1 MNMNKLS
8 KMIGIATAFG
18 IIGTVAVMGGGA
30 SSANSVSV
38 STSSADSASAR
49 ETGELKDTVNVCEY
63 PNGFLEAESAMES
76 SDQHIYGIG
85 SVSKMYA
92 TVAVMQLVE
101 DGKVELDGPVTDY
114 IPDFR
119 MADERYKDITVRMLM
134 DHTSGIMGSTQTN
147 GFLYLDNNTANHDE
161 LLDNLS
167 KQRLKSDPGEYA
179 CYCNDGFNLLEIIVE
194 EVTGM
199 SFTDYTQKNI
209 VAKTGGEST
218 GTAENLFGNENLVS
232 PVTADNKEYD
242 QFYCMG
248 YGAGGVFS
256 TSSDVANFGAAFFN
270 GDSSILSESS
280 KEMMAKRW
288 SADEFKD
295 DNGLGWDFVD
305 LPGYE
310 EAGVKVMGK
319 GGDVIYDHAMLLVA
333 PDEEISVSVTSN
345 GGNSALNAL
354 FASEL
359 LKEALKEEGI
369 EVDDPEM
376 RDFETLADIPE
387 EYLKYEGW
395 YSYKTEAVG
404 GILKVTFPD
413 RKYMHIEE
421 LGINASTSSDYV
433 LSTEGNFVE
442 AEINGETE
450 SEIKEI
456 KLVSNPKVLKYI
468 DSANGQTYITVEK
481 VDIYPEFG
489 SKVEKNYY
497 AERLMENPVSNEVL
511 SSWERFNGK
520 DIYVTGDIYSSYI
533 YDAGIMK
540 LYMREDLPGYVLGV
554 KSIGTALFK
563 IQDAENAVAFN
574 TLPDSSSRDM
584 FDIHI
589 ETNGDRVTVTSSDG
603 LSFITEED
611 VAVYDG
617 DIKSIE
623 LKSKEANWF
632 KISDN
637 MANKT
642 ITVERPENSAVYVF
656 NKYDEV
662 VYNSH
667 FVGAAN
673 DIPLPKD
680 GKVLFVGETGGT
692 INIY

>member
-1 MNMNKLS
+1 MKMNGLS
-8 KMIGIATAFG
+8 KILGIATAVG
-18 IIGTVAVMGGGA
+18 IVGAAAVMGSGVV
-30 SSANSVSV
+30 SANS
-38 STSSADSASAR
+38 ASER
-49 ETGELKDTVNVCEY
+49 ETGELEDTVNVCEY
-63 PNGFLEAESAMES
+63 PNGFLEAERAMES
-76 SDQHIYGIG
+76 SEQHIYGIG

-92 TVAVMQLVE
+92 TTAVMQLVE
-101 DGKVELDGPVTDY
+101 EGKVELDGSVTDY
-114 IPDFR
+114 IPNFR
-119 MADERYKDITVRMLM
+119 MVDERYKDITVRMLM
-134 DHTSGIMGSTQTN
+134 NHTSGIMGSTQTN
-147 GFLYLDNNTANHDE
+147 GMLYLDNDTSNHDE
-161 LLDNLS
+161 LLDNMS
-167 KQRLKSDPGEYA
+167 KQRLKADPGKYA
-179 CYCNDGFNLLEIIVE
+179 SYCNDGFSLLEIIVE

-218 GTAENLFGNENLVS
+218 GTAENLFGNENLVP
-232 PVTADNKEYD
+232 PVTADNKEYE
-242 QFYCMG
+242 QFYCME
-248 YGAGGVFS
+248 YGAGGLFS
-256 TSSDVANFGAAFFN
+256 TSSDVANFGAAFFK
-270 GDSSILSESS
+270 GDNSLLSETS
-280 KEMMAKRW
+280 KEMMATRW
-288 SADEFKD
+288 STDEFKD
-295 DNGLGWDFVD
+295 DNGLGWDFVE

-310 EAGVKVMGK
+310 EAGVKVIGK

-333 PDEEISVSVTSN
+333 PDEQISVAVTSN
-345 GGNSALNAL
+345 GGNSALNSM

-369 EVDDPEM
+369 EANDPEM

-404 GILKVTFPD
+404 GVLKVTFPD
-413 RKYMHIEE
+413 KKYMHVEE
-421 LGINASTSSDYV
+421 VGINASSSTDYV

-442 AEINGETE
+442 AEIDGEIESKTE
-450 SEIKEI
+450 SETVGEI
-456 KLVSNPKVLKYI
+456 KDIKTVSNPKVLAFE
-468 DSANGQTYITVEK
+468 DSTNGQTYITVEK
-481 VDIYPEFG
+481 VDIYPELG
-489 SKVEKNYY
+489 SKVDKDHY
-497 AERLMENPVSNEVL
+497 AERLMENPVSDEVL

-611 VAVYDG
+611 VVEFDG
-617 DIKSIE
+617 STRSIE
-623 LKSKEANWF
+623 LKSREANWF
-632 KISDN
+632 KISDI

-656 NKYDEV
+656 NKYEEV
-662 VYNSH
+662 VYTSH
-667 FVGAAN
+667 FVGSSD
-673 DIPLPKD
+673 DILLPKD
-680 GKVLFVGETGGT
+680 GKIVFVGENGGA
-692 INIY
+692 INISF

>member
-1 MNMNKLS
+1 
-8 KMIGIATAFG
+8 MIGSVTAFG
-18 IIGTVAVMGGGA
+18 IIAAATVMGGGVA
-30 SSANSVSV
+30 SAN
-38 STSSADSASAR
+38 SASAR
-49 ETGELKDTVNVCEY
+49 EAGDLEDTVNVCEY
-63 PNGFLEAESAMES
+63 PNGFLEAERAMES
-76 SDQHIYGIG
+76 SEQHIYGIG

-92 TVAVMQLVE
+92 TTAVMQLVE
-101 DGKVELDGPVTDY
+101 EGKVELDGPVTDY
-114 IPDFR
+114 IPNFR
-119 MADERYKDITVRMLM
+119 MVDERYKDITVRMLM
-134 DHTSGIMGSTQTN
+134 NHTSGIMGSTQTN
-147 GFLYLDNNTANHDE
+147 GMLYLDNDTSNHDE
-161 LLDNLS
+161 LLYNMS
-167 KQRLKSDPGEYA
+167 KQRLKADPGKYA
-179 CYCNDGFNLLEIIVE
+179 SYCNDGFSLLEIIVE

-199 SFTDYTQKNI
+199 SFTDYIEKNI

-218 GTAENLFGNENLVS
+218 GTAENLFGNENLVP
-232 PVTADNKEYD
+232 PVAADNKEYE
-242 QFYCMG
+242 QFYCME
-248 YGAGGVFS
+248 YGAGGLFS
-256 TSSDVANFGAAFFN
+256 TSSDVANFGAAFFK
-270 GDSSILSESS
+270 GDNSLLSETS
-280 KEMMAKRW
+280 KEMMATRW
-288 SADEFKD
+288 STDEFKD
-295 DNGLGWDFVD
+295 DNGLGWDFVE

-310 EAGVKVMGK
+310 EAGVKVIGK

-333 PDEEISVSVTSN
+333 PDEQISVAVTSN
-345 GGNSALNAL
+345 GGNSALNSI

-369 EVDDPEM
+369 EANDPEM

-404 GILKVTFPD
+404 GVLKVTFPD
-413 RKYMHIEE
+413 KKYMHVEE
-421 LGINASTSSDYV
+421 VGINASSSTDYV

-442 AEINGETE
+442 AEIDGEIESKTE
-450 SEIKEI
+450 SETVGEI
-456 KLVSNPKVLKYI
+456 KDIKTVSNPKVLAFE
-468 DSANGQTYITVEK
+468 DSTNGQTYITVEK
-481 VDIYPEFG
+481 VDIYPELG
-489 SKVEKNYY
+489 SKVDKDHY
-497 AERLMENPVSNEVL
+497 AERLMENPVSDEVL

-611 VAVYDG
+611 VVEFDG
-617 DIKSIE
+617 STRSIE
-623 LKSKEANWF
+623 LKSREANWF

-656 NKYDEV
+656 NKYEEV
-662 VYNSH
+662 VYTSH
-667 FVGAAN
+667 FVGSSD
-673 DIPLPKD
+673 DILLPKD
-680 GKVLFVGETGGT
+680 GKIVFVGENGGA
-692 INIY
+692 INISF

>member
-1 MNMNKLS
+1 MKMNGLS
-8 KMIGIATAFG
+8 KIIGIATAVG
-18 IIGTVAVMGGGA
+18 IVGAAAVMGSGVV
-30 SSANSVSV
+30 SAN
-38 STSSADSASAR
+38 SASAR
-49 ETGELKDTVNVCEY
+49 ETGDLEDTVNVCEY
-63 PNGFLEAESAMES
+63 PDGFLEAERAMES
-76 SDQHIYGIG
+76 SEQHIYGIG

-167 KQRLKSDPGEYA
+167 KQRLKADPGEYA
-179 CYCNDGFNLLEIIVE
+179 CYCNDGFSLLEIIVE

-242 QFYCMG
+242 QFYCME

-256 TSSDVANFGAAFFN
+256 TSSDVANFGAAFFK
-270 GDSSILSESS
+270 GDNSLLSETS
-280 KEMMAKRW
+280 KEMMATRW
-288 SADEFKD
+288 STDEFKD
-295 DNGLGWDFVD
+295 DNGLGWDFVE

-310 EAGVKVMGK
+310 EAGVKVIGK

-333 PDEEISVSVTSN
+333 PDEQISVAVTSN
-345 GGNSALNAL
+345 GGNSALNAM

-369 EVDDPEM
+369 EGNDPEM

-404 GILKVTFPD
+404 GVLKVTFPD
-413 RKYMHIEE
+413 KKYMHVEE
-421 LGINASTSSDYV
+421 VGINASSSTDYV

-442 AEINGETE
+442 AEIDGETE
-450 SEIKEI
+450 SKTESETVGEIKDI
-456 KLVSNPKVLKYI
+456 KTVSNPKVLAFE
-468 DSANGQTYITVEK
+468 DSTNGQTYITVEK
-481 VDIYPEFG
+481 VDIYPELG
-489 SKVEKNYY
+489 SKVDKDHY
-497 AERLMENPVSNEVL
+497 AERLMENPVSDEML

-574 TLPDSSSRDM
+574 TLPDSSNRDM
-584 FDIHI
+584 MDIHI
-589 ETNGDRVTVTSSDG
+589 ETEGDRVTVSSSDG

-611 VAVYDG
+611 VAEFDG
-617 DIKSIE
+617 SIKSIE
-623 LKSKEANWF
+623 LKSREANWF
-632 KISDN
+632 KIGDN
-637 MANKT
+637 MANRT

-667 FVGAAN
+667 FVGSSD
-673 DIPLPKD
+673 DILLPKD
-680 GKVLFVGETGGT
+680 GKIVFVGENGGA
-692 INIY
+692 INISF

>member
-1 MNMNKLS
+1 MKMNGLS
-8 KMIGIATAFG
+8 KIIGIATAVG
-18 IIGTVAVMGGGA
+18 IVGAAAVMGSGVV
-30 SSANSVSV
+30 SAN
-38 STSSADSASAR
+38 SASAR
-49 ETGELKDTVNVCEY
+49 ETGELEDTVNACEY

-76 SDQHIYGIG
+76 SEQHIYGIG

-101 DGKVELDGPVTDY
+101 EGKVELDGPVTDY

-147 GFLYLDNNTANHDE
+147 GMLYLDNDTSNHDE

-167 KQRLKSDPGEYA
+167 KQRLKADPGEYA

-242 QFYCMG
+242 QFYCME

-256 TSSDVANFGAAFFN
+256 TSSDVANFGAAFFK
-270 GDSSILSESS
+270 GDNSLLSETS
-280 KEMMAKRW
+280 KEMMATRW
-288 SADEFKD
+288 STDEFKD
-295 DNGLGWDFVD
+295 DNGLGWDFVE

-310 EAGVKVMGK
+310 EAGVKVIGK

-333 PDEEISVSVTSN
+333 PDEQISVAVTSN
-345 GGNSALNAL
+345 GGNSALNAM

-369 EVDDPEM
+369 EGNDPEM

-404 GILKVTFPD
+404 GVLKVTFPD
-413 RKYMHIEE
+413 KKYMHVEE
-421 LGINASTSSDYV
+421 VGINASSSTDYV

-442 AEINGETE
+442 AEIDGETVG
-450 SEIKEI
+450 EIKDI
-456 KLVSNPKVLKYI
+456 KTVSNPKVLAFE
-468 DSANGQTYITVEK
+468 DSTNGQTYITVEK
-481 VDIYPEFG
+481 VDIYPELG
-489 SKVEKNYY
+489 SKVDKDHY
-497 AERLMENPVSNEVL
+497 AERLMENPVSDEVL

-574 TLPDSSSRDM
+574 TLPDSSNRDM
-584 FDIHI
+584 MDIHI
-589 ETNGDRVTVTSSDG
+589 ETEGDRVTVSSSDG

-611 VAVYDG
+611 VAEFDG
-617 DIKSIE
+617 SIKSIE
-623 LKSKEANWF
+623 LKSREANWF
-632 KISDN
+632 KIGDN
-637 MANKT
+637 MANRT
-642 ITVERPENSAVYVF
+642 ITVERPENSVVYVF

-667 FVGAAN
+667 FVGSSD
-673 DIPLPKD
+673 DILLPKD
-680 GKVLFVGETGGT
+680 GKIVFVGENGGA
-692 INIY
+692 INISF

>member
-1 MNMNKLS
+1 MKMNGLS
-8 KMIGIATAFG
+8 KIIGIATAVG
-18 IIGTVAVMGGGA
+18 IVGAAAVMGSGVV
-30 SSANSVSV
+30 SAN
-38 STSSADSASAR
+38 SASAR
-49 ETGELKDTVNVCEY
+49 ETGELEDTVNACEY

-76 SDQHIYGIG
+76 SEQHIYGIG

-101 DGKVELDGPVTDY
+101 EGKVELDGPVTDY

-167 KQRLKSDPGEYA
+167 KQRLKADPGEYA

-199 SFTDYTQKNI
+199 SFTDYIDKNI

-242 QFYCMG
+242 QFYCME

-256 TSSDVANFGAAFFN
+256 TSSDVANFGAAFFKDDN
-270 GDSSILSESS
+270 SLLSETS

-288 SADEFKD
+288 STDEFKD
-295 DNGLGWDFVD
+295 DNGLGWDFVE
-305 LPGYE
+305 LPGFE
-310 EAGVKVMGK
+310 EAGVKVIGK
-319 GGDVIYDHAMLLVA
+319 GGDVIYDHTMLLVA
-333 PDEEISVSVTSN
+333 PDEQISVAVTSN
-345 GGNSALNAL
+345 GGNSALNAM

-359 LKEALKEEGI
+359 LKDALKEEGI
-369 EVDDPEM
+369 EGNDPEM

-404 GILKVTFPD
+404 GVLKVTFPD
-413 RKYMHIEE
+413 KKYMHVEE
-421 LGINASTSSDYV
+421 VGINASSSTDYV

-442 AEINGETE
+442 AEIDGETE
-450 SEIKEI
+450 SKTESETVGEIKDI
-456 KLVSNPKVLKYI
+456 KTVSNPKVLAFE
-468 DSANGQTYITVEK
+468 DSTNGQTYITVEK
-481 VDIYPEFG
+481 IDIYPELG
-489 SKVEKNYY
+489 SKVDKDYF
-497 AERLMENPVSNEVL
+497 AERLMENPVSDEVL

-574 TLPDSSSRDM
+574 TLPDSSNRDM
-584 FDIHI
+584 MDIHI
-589 ETNGDRVTVTSSDG
+589 ETEGDRVTVSSSDG

-611 VAVYDG
+611 VAEFDG
-617 DIKSIE
+617 SIKSIE
-623 LKSKEANWF
+623 LKSREANWF
-632 KISDN
+632 KIGDN
-637 MANKT
+637 MANRT
-642 ITVERPENSAVYVF
+642 ITVERPENSVVYVF

-667 FVGAAN
+667 FVGSSD
-673 DIPLPKD
+673 DILLPKD
-680 GKVLFVGETGGT
+680 GKIVFVGENGGA
-692 INIY
+692 INISF

>member
-1 MNMNKLS
+1 MKMNGLS
-8 KMIGIATAFG
+8 KIIGIATAVG
-18 IIGTVAVMGGGA
+18 IVGAAAVMGSGVV
-30 SSANSVSV
+30 SAN
-38 STSSADSASAR
+38 SASAR
-49 ETGELKDTVNVCEY
+49 ETGDLEDTVNVCEY

-76 SDQHIYGIG
+76 SEQHIYGIG

-167 KQRLKSDPGEYA
+167 KQRLKADPGEYA

-242 QFYCMG
+242 QFYCME

-256 TSSDVANFGAAFFN
+256 TSSDVANFGAAFFK
-270 GDSSILSESS
+270 GDNSLLSETS
-280 KEMMAKRW
+280 KEMMATRW
-288 SADEFKD
+288 STDEFKD
-295 DNGLGWDFVD
+295 DNGLGWDFVE

-310 EAGVKVMGK
+310 EAGVKVIGK

-333 PDEEISVSVTSN
+333 PDEQISVAVTSN
-345 GGNSALNAL
+345 GGNSALNAM

-369 EVDDPEM
+369 EVNDPEM

-404 GILKVTFPD
+404 GVLKVTFPD
-413 RKYMHIEE
+413 KKYMHVEE
-421 LGINASTSSDYV
+421 VGINASSSTDYV

-442 AEINGETE
+442 AEIDGETE
-450 SEIKEI
+450 RKTESETVGEIKDI
-456 KLVSNPKVLKYI
+456 KTVSNPKVLAFE
-468 DSANGQTYITVEK
+468 DSTNGQTYITVEK
-481 VDIYPEFG
+481 VDIYPELG
-489 SKVEKNYY
+489 SKVDKDHY
-497 AERLMENPVSNEVL
+497 AERLMENPVSDEVL
-511 SSWERFNGK
+511 SSWERLNGK

-574 TLPDSSSRDM
+574 TLPDSSNRDM
-584 FDIHI
+584 MDIHI
-589 ETNGDRVTVTSSDG
+589 ETEGDRVTVSSSDG

-611 VAVYDG
+611 VAEFDG
-617 DIKSIE
+617 SIKSIE
-623 LKSKEANWF
+623 LKSREANWF
-632 KISDN
+632 KIGDN
-637 MANKT
+637 MANRT
-642 ITVERPENSAVYVF
+642 ITVERPENSVVYVF

-667 FVGAAN
+667 FVGSSD
-673 DIPLPKD
+673 DILLPKD
-680 GKVLFVGETGGT
+680 GKIVFVGENGGA
-692 INIY
+692 INTSF

>member
-1 MNMNKLS
+1 MKMNGLS
-8 KMIGIATAFG
+8 KIIGIATAVG
-18 IIGTVAVMGGGA
+18 IVGAAAVMGSGVV
-30 SSANSVSV
+30 SAN
-38 STSSADSASAR
+38 SASAR
-49 ETGELKDTVNVCEY
+49 ETGDLEDTVNVCEY
-63 PNGFLEAESAMES
+63 PNGFLEAERAMES
-76 SDQHIYGIG
+76 SEQHIYGIG

-167 KQRLKSDPGEYA
+167 KQRLKADPGEYA
-179 CYCNDGFNLLEIIVE
+179 CYCNDGFSLLEIIVE

-218 GTAENLFGNENLVS
+218 GTAENLFGNEKLVP
-232 PVTADNKEYD
+232 PVAADNKEYE
-242 QFYCMG
+242 QFYCME
-248 YGAGGVFS
+248 YGAGGLFS
-256 TSSDVANFGAAFFN
+256 TSSDVANFGAAFFK
-270 GDSSILSESS
+270 GDNSLLSETS

-288 SADEFKD
+288 STDEFKD
-295 DNGLGWDFVD
+295 DNGLGWDFVE

-310 EAGVKVMGK
+310 EAGVKVIGK

-333 PDEEISVSVTSN
+333 PDEQISVAVTSN
-345 GGNSALNAL
+345 GGNSALNAM

-369 EVDDPEM
+369 EGNDPEM

-404 GILKVTFPD
+404 GVLKVTFPD
-413 RKYMHIEE
+413 KKYMHVEE
-421 LGINASTSSDYV
+421 VGINASSSTDYV

-442 AEINGETE
+442 AEIDGETE
-450 SEIKEI
+450 SKTESETVGEIKDI
-456 KLVSNPKVLKYI
+456 KTVSNPKVLAFE
-468 DSANGQTYITVEK
+468 DSTNGQTYITVEK
-481 VDIYPEFG
+481 VDIYPELG
-489 SKVEKNYY
+489 SKVDKDHY
-497 AERLMENPVSNEVL
+497 AERLMENPVSDEVL

-574 TLPDSSSRDM
+574 TLPDSSNRDM
-584 FDIHI
+584 MDIHI
-589 ETNGDRVTVTSSDG
+589 ETEGDRVTVSSSDG

-611 VAVYDG
+611 VAEFDG
-617 DIKSIE
+617 SIKSIE
-623 LKSKEANWF
+623 LKSREANWF
-632 KISDN
+632 KIGDN
-637 MANKT
+637 MANRT
-642 ITVERPENSAVYVF
+642 ITVERPENSVVYVF

-667 FVGAAN
+667 FVGSSD
-673 DIPLPKD
+673 DILLPKD
-680 GKVLFVGETGGT
+680 GKIVFVGENGGA
-692 INIY
+692 INISF

>member
-1 MNMNKLS
+1 MKMNGLS
-8 KMIGIATAFG
+8 KIIGIATAVG
-18 IIGTVAVMGGGA
+18 IVGAAAVMGSGVV
-30 SSANSVSV
+30 SAN
-38 STSSADSASAR
+38 SASAR
-49 ETGELKDTVNVCEY
+49 ETGDLEDTVNVCEY
-63 PNGFLEAESAMES
+63 PNGFLEAENATES
-76 SDQHIYGIG
+76 SNQHIYGIG
-85 SVSKMYA
+85 SISKMYA
-92 TVAVMQLVE
+92 AVAVMQLVE

-147 GFLYLDNNTANHDE
+147 GFLYMDNTIANHDE

-167 KQRLKSDPGEYA
+167 KQRLKADPGEYA

-218 GTAENLFGNENLVS
+218 GTAENLFGNENLVP
-232 PVTADNKEYD
+232 PVAADNKEYE
-242 QFYCMG
+242 QFYCME
-248 YGAGGVFS
+248 YGAGGLFS
-256 TSSDVANFGAAFFN
+256 TSSDVANFGAAFFK
-270 GDSSILSESS
+270 GDNSLLSETS
-280 KEMMAKRW
+280 KEMMATRW
-288 SADEFKD
+288 STDEFKD
-295 DNGLGWDFVD
+295 DNGLGWDFVE

-310 EAGVKVMGK
+310 EAGVKVIGK

-333 PDEEISVSVTSN
+333 PDEQISVAVTSN
-345 GGNSALNAL
+345 GGNSALNAM
-354 FASEL
+354 FALEL

-369 EVDDPEM
+369 EGNDPEM

-395 YSYKTEAVG
+395 YSYKTEAAG
-404 GILKVTFPD
+404 GVLKVTFPD
-413 RKYMHIEE
+413 KKYMHVEE
-421 LGINASTSSDYV
+421 VGINASSSTDYL

-442 AEINGETE
+442 AEIDGETVG
-450 SEIKEI
+450 EIKDI
-456 KLVSNPKVLKYI
+456 KTVSNPKVLAFE
-468 DSANGQTYITVEK
+468 DSTNGQTYITVEK
-481 VDIYPEFG
+481 IDIYPELG
-489 SKVEKNYY
+489 SKVDKDYF

-574 TLPDSSSRDM
+574 TLPDSSNRDM
-584 FDIHI
+584 MDIHI
-589 ETNGDRVTVTSSDG
+589 ETEGDRVTVTSSDG
-603 LSFITEED
+603 VSFITEED
-611 VAVYDG
+611 VAEFDG
-617 DIKSIE
+617 GIKSIE
-623 LKSKEANWF
+623 LKSREANWF
-632 KISDN
+632 KIGDN
-637 MANKT
+637 MANRT

-667 FVGAAN
+667 FVGSSD
-673 DIPLPKD
+673 DILLPKD
-680 GKVLFVGETGGT
+680 GKIVFVGENGGA
-692 INIY
+692 INISF

>member
-1 MNMNKLS
+1 MKMNGLS
-8 KMIGIATAFG
+8 KIIGIATAVG
-18 IIGTVAVMGGGA
+18 IVGAAAVMGSGVV
-30 SSANSVSV
+30 SAN
-38 STSSADSASAR
+38 SASAR
-49 ETGELKDTVNVCEY
+49 ETGDLEDTVNVCEY
-63 PNGFLEAESAMES
+63 PNGFLEAENATES
-76 SDQHIYGIG
+76 SNQHIYGIG

-92 TVAVMQLVE
+92 AVAVMQLVE
-101 DGKVELDGPVTDY
+101 DGKVELDGHVTDY

-167 KQRLKSDPGEYA
+167 KQRLKADPGEYA

-199 SFTDYTQKNI
+199 SFTDYIEKNI

-232 PVTADNKEYD
+232 PVAADNKEYE
-242 QFYCMG
+242 QFYCME
-248 YGAGGVFS
+248 YGAGGLFS
-256 TSSDVANFGAAFFN
+256 TSSDVANFGAAFFK
-270 GDSSILSESS
+270 GDNSLLSETS
-280 KEMMAKRW
+280 KEMMATRW
-288 SADEFKD
+288 STDEFKD
-295 DNGLGWDFVD
+295 DNGLGWDFVE

-310 EAGVKVMGK
+310 EAGVKVIGK

-333 PDEEISVSVTSN
+333 PDEQISVAVTSN
-345 GGNSALNAL
+345 GGNSALNAM

-369 EVDDPEM
+369 EGNDPEM

-395 YSYKTEAVG
+395 YSYKTEATG
-404 GILKVTFPD
+404 GVLKVTFPD
-413 RKYMHIEE
+413 KKYMNVEE
-421 LGINASTSSDYV
+421 VGINASSSTDYV

-442 AEINGETE
+442 AEIDGETVG
-450 SEIKEI
+450 EIKDI
-456 KLVSNPKVLKYI
+456 KTVSNPKVLAFE
-468 DSANGQTYITVEK
+468 DSTNGQTYITVEK
-481 VDIYPEFG
+481 IDIYPELG
-489 SKVEKNYY
+489 SKVDKDYF
-497 AERLMENPVSNEVL
+497 AERLMENPVSDEVL

-520 DIYVTGDIYSSYI
+520 AIYATGDIYSSYI
-533 YDAGIMK
+533 YDCGILK
-540 LYMREDLPGYVLGV
+540 LYMHEDLPGYVLGV

-574 TLPDSSSRDM
+574 TLPDSSNRDM
-584 FDIHI
+584 MDIHI
-589 ETNGDRVTVTSSDG
+589 ETEGDRVTVTSSDG
-603 LSFITEED
+603 VSFITEED
-611 VAVYDG
+611 VAEFDG
-617 DIKSIE
+617 SIKSIE
-623 LKSKEANWF
+623 LKSREANWF
-632 KISDN
+632 KIGDN
-637 MANKT
+637 MANRT

-667 FVGAAN
+667 FVGSSD
-673 DIPLPKD
+673 DILLPKD
-680 GKVLFVGETGGT
+680 GKIVFVGENGGA
-692 INIY
+692 INISF

>member
-1 MNMNKLS
+1 MKMNGLS
-8 KMIGIATAFG
+8 KIIGIATAVG
-18 IIGTVAVMGGGA
+18 IVGAAAVMGSGVV
-30 SSANSVSV
+30 SAN
-38 STSSADSASAR
+38 SASAR
-49 ETGELKDTVNVCEY
+49 ESGELEDTVNVCEY

-76 SDQHIYGIG
+76 SEQHIYGIG

-101 DGKVELDGPVTDY
+101 EGKVELDGPVTDY

-167 KQRLKSDPGEYA
+167 KQRLKADPGEYA
-179 CYCNDGFNLLEIIVE
+179 CYCNDGFNLLEILVE

-242 QFYCMG
+242 QFYCME

-256 TSSDVANFGAAFFN
+256 TSSDVANFGAAFFK
-270 GDSSILSESS
+270 GDNSLLSETS

-288 SADEFKD
+288 STDEFKD
-295 DNGLGWDFVD
+295 DNDLGWDFVE
-305 LPGYE
+305 LPGFE
-310 EAGVKVMGK
+310 EAGVKVIGK

-333 PDEEISVSVTSN
+333 PDEQISVVVTSN
-345 GGNSALNAL
+345 GGNSALNAM

-369 EVDDPEM
+369 EVNDPEM

-404 GILKVTFPD
+404 GVLKVTFPD
-413 RKYMHIEE
+413 KKYMHVEE
-421 LGINASTSSDYV
+421 VGINASSSTDYV

-442 AEINGETE
+442 AEIDGETVG
-450 SEIKEI
+450 EIKDI
-456 KLVSNPKVLKYI
+456 KTVSNPKVLAFE
-468 DSANGQTYITVEK
+468 DSTNGQTYITVEK
-481 VDIYPEFG
+481 VDIYPELG
-489 SKVEKNYY
+489 SKVDKDYF
-497 AERLMENPVSNEVL
+497 AERLMENPVSDEVL

-520 DIYVTGDIYSSYI
+520 NIYVTGDIYSSYI

-574 TLPDSSSRDM
+574 TLPDSSNRDM
-584 FDIHI
+584 MDIHI
-589 ETNGDRVTVTSSDG
+589 ETEGDRVTVSSSDG
-603 LSFITEED
+603 LSFISEED
-611 VAVYDG
+611 VAEFDG
-617 DIKSIE
+617 SIKSIE
-623 LKSKEANWF
+623 LKSREANWF
-632 KISDN
+632 KIGDN
-637 MANKT
+637 MANRT

-667 FVGAAN
+667 FVGSSD
-673 DIPLPKD
+673 DILLPKD
-680 GKVLFVGETGGT
+680 GKIVFVGENGGA
-692 INIY
+692 INISF